1 MANPDIY
8 IGDPSLKEP
17 LLISTIPA
25 ELDLASFIS
34 GSIAAN
40 SIININWTTY
50 PDKPQLSLYN
60 VHFTV
65 RLGTNSAGYEW
76 PYGASIISTAHNYEI
91 HHHIDIVRTDY
102 LRNRITTVMI
112 LKNNTASP
120 INYYCFFKTLTF
132 ATSMGVTT

>member
-8 IGDPSLKEP
+8 IGDPSLKTP
-17 LLISTIPA
+17 LLISSIPA
-25 ELDLASFIS
+25 ELDLASFLA

-40 SIININWTTY
+40 SIFIITWEVI

-76 PYGASIISTAHNYEI
+76 PYGASIIGTADDYEI
-91 HHHIDIVRTDY
+91 THHIDIVRTDY
-102 LRNRITTVMI
+102 LRNRIATVMV

-120 INYYCFFKTLTF
+120 INFYCFFKTLTF
-132 ATSMGVTT
+132 ATSMGVNE